1 MVSSQRSE
9 TPGYRRFLP
18 AIILMVTDAI
28 AICAALL
35 ISFMLRF
42 EGNQLNSQL
51 QQYFIPVNYTSLIIT
66 LVAIIATFN
75 LFRLYRYAWRFAS
88 LDMLGSIV
96 LANVIGTFELFL
108 IQAIFTH
115 PTYPRSIYFIFAV
128 ISIVFIGAERIFL
141 RLMNIWQAKNFS
153 LITSLISSSGQKRV
167 VILGG
172 GSEGARLLNALREDI
187 HIPYRIIGF
196 LDDLPH
202 RKGLYIRGV
211 RVLGPLNNLYK
222 LLEEE
227 LIDEVF
233 IVLSNTNSPQIR
245 DLVMACRRRKVPV
258 MIIPAITDVLNRK
271 VKARLE
277 EISVEDLLRRPPV
290 QTNMKS
296 IGNFINNKR
305 VLITGAGGSIG
316 SEICR
321 QIISNNPSQII
332 LLGHGENSIHLIY
345 HELIHNYPAMANR
358 ISQVICSVTD
368 TVRVNQ
374 VFRQFKPQIVYH
386 AAAHKHV
393 PIMEANVVEA
403 VHNNV
408 FGTDNIA
415 TACGRYE
422 VEAMLLISTDKA
434 VNPTS
439 IMGATKWL
447 CEEVLRSLSVVY
459 PKTQFITVRFGN
471 VLGSRGSVIPLFR
484 EQIRRGGPV
493 TVTHPEMTRYF
504 MTIPEAVQL
513 VLQAS
518 AIGNSGEL
526 FLLDMGQPVKI
537 IDLARDMIKLSGFEP
552 DIDIAIVFTGLR
564 PGEKIFEELT
574 YSDAVVET
582 AACDR
587 LFIVRRKQFFSP
599 LELRSIINDFADLV
613 EGGDNR
619 GVISTLERVVPAF
632 INRYEMQ
639 NTYKLKPNEI
649 DNVESPLN

>member
-1 MVSSQRSE
+1 MVSSQGSE
-9 TPGYRRFLP
+9 VQLYRRYLT
-18 AIILMVTDAI
+18 IVILMATDAI

-42 EGNQLNSQL
+42 EGAQLFDQL
-51 QQYFIPVNYTSLIIT
+51 KLYRVGITNISLWIT
-66 LVAIIATFN
+66 LAAIIGTFN

-96 LANVIGTFELFL
+96 IANIIATAELLIIQKIFE
-108 IQAIFTH
+108 H
-115 PTYPRSIYFIFAV
+115 PTFPKSIYFIFAV

-141 RLMNIWQAKNFS
+141 RLMNIWQAKNFN
-153 LITSLISSSGQKRV
+153 LISSLVSVSGQKRV

-187 HIPYRIIGF
+187 HIPYRIVGF

-222 LLEEE
+222 LIEEE

-296 IGNFINNKR
+296 IGNFLHNKR

-321 QIISNNPSQII
+321 QIMAYEPSQII

-345 HELIHNYPAMANR
+345 HELVHNFPAMASR
-358 ISQVICSVTD
+358 ISQVICSITD

-393 PIMEANVVEA
+393 PIMEANVIEA

-439 IMGATKWL
+439 VMGATKWL

-459 PKTQFITVRFGN
+459 PNTQYITVRFGN

-537 IDLARDMIKLSGFEP
+537 VDLARDMIKLSGYEP
-552 DIDIAIVFTGLR
+552 DIDIPIVFTGLR
-564 PGEKIFEELT
+564 PGEKIYEEL
-574 YSDAVVET
+574 SAKDAVVET
-582 AACDR
+582 AACER
-587 LFIVRRKQFFSP
+587 LFIVRRKQNFSP
-599 LELRSIINDFADLV
+599 LELRSIISDFADMV
-613 EGGDNR
+613 ESGDNR
-619 GVISTLERVVPAF
+619 AVIATMERVVPSF
-632 INRYEMQ
+632 IKRYEMQ
-639 NTYKLKPNEI
+639 NNYRLKTQEI
-649 DNVESPLN
+649 DNVETPLN